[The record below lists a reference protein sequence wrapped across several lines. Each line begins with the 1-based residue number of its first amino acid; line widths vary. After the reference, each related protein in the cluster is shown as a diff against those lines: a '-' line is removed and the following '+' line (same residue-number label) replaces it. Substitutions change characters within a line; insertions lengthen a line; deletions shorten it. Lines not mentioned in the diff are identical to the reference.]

1 MARVIDKPLLVSGDA
16 MEERNASL
24 AGYSASTIC
33 RRRDPQHEQHEELL
47 DWLGDGFDPEAFSAD
62 EVNRRLAPLQ
72 RRRNKAAA
80 LLNAVALNVQ
90 DSWCGVAGDSTTQN
104 RRPFRGD
111 LQVAACRTSQ
121 GRTVSISRAK
131 PSQEQL

>member
-1 MARVIDKPLLVSGDA
+1 VARVIDKPLLVNGDA

-24 AGYSASTIC
+24 AGYPASTIC

-80 LLNAVALNVQ
+80 
-90 DSWCGVAGDSTTQN
+90 G
-104 RRPFRGD
+104 
-111 LQVAACRTSQ
+111 
-121 GRTVSISRAK
+121 K
-131 PSQEQL
+131 K